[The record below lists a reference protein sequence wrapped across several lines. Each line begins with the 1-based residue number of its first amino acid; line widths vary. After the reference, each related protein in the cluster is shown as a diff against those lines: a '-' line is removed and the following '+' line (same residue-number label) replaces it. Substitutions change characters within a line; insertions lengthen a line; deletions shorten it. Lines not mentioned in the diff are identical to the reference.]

1 MERFKNYSYDPLQ
14 LIPISFRHQILPRSF
29 EYTLSYLIDHELD
42 TSIFH
47 SRFKND
53 DNGRPAYDPA
63 LLLKIVLLAYSKGI
77 TSSRK
82 IEQLCREN
90 IIFMAISAN
99 HQPHFTTI
107 TDFISSSNEA
117 ISQLFLQ
124 VLLICYSQ
132 GLIGKEMFAVD
143 GCKISS
149 NASKEWSG
157 TFEDL
162 AHKQQKMEAGIA
174 HILKKHKETDQK
186 DLPEEIREREERQ
199 VATLKRASNK
209 IKDFLAQNK
218 DRVSK
223 AGFVIQSNI
232 TDNDSAKIKSSHGV
246 IQGYNGV
253 ATVDSKHQII
263 VQAEAY
269 GSGHEHG
276 LLKPSSE
283 SAFEHLQMTGDE
295 KKELKVLADSG
306 FHDADTLSFLAENQ
320 LDGYIVD
327 QRFRN
332 RDPRFETAKRHHK
345 KRPKPA
351 AEEPFLRDR
360 FQADL
365 ENESCVCP
373 AGKQMRLRQRNSSH
387 QGYLVM
393 RFAAKASDCNVCTL
407 REECLRSP
415 DKNRARHIEFRM
427 SRIEN
432 QTGNLIDA
440 MKAKV
445 DSEWGRYIYSWR
457 LGIVEPV
464 FGNVRWALGLDWF
477 SLRGKQK
484 VNGQWKL
491 MATLHNLLKLQ
502 KYGTIG

>member
-1 MERFKNYSYDPLQ
+1 MARFKNYSYDQLQ
-14 LIPISFRHQILPRSF
+14 LIPVSFKHQILPGSF

-47 SRFKND
+47 TRFKND

-107 TDFISSSNEA
+107 ADFISSSSEA

-124 VLLICYSQ
+124 VLLICDSQ

-162 AHKQQKMEAGIA
+162 AHKQQKMEAGIE

-186 DLPEEIREREERQ
+186 DLPEEIRQREERQ
-199 VATLKRASNK
+199 VKTLQKASAK
-209 IKDFLAQNK
+209 IKEFLAQNK
-218 DRVSK
+218 ERESK
-223 AGFVIQSNI
+223 PGYIVQSNI
-232 TDNDSAKIKSSHGV
+232 TDNESAKIKSSHGM

-276 LLKPSSE
+276 LLKPSVE
-283 SAFEHLQMTGDE
+283 AAFEHLQMQE
-295 KKELKVLADSG
+295 EAQKEVCILADSG
-306 FHDADTLSFLAENQ
+306 FYDTETLSYLAENQ

-327 QRFRN
+327 QQFRS
-332 RDPRFETAKRHHK
+332 RDPRFATAKRHDK
-345 KRPKPA
+345 KRPKPVT
-351 AEEPFLRDR
+351 EELFLRDR
-360 FQADL
+360 FDVDL
-365 ENESCVCP
+365 EKETCICP
-373 AGKQMRLRQRNSSH
+373 AGNHMRLRSHALH
-387 QGYLVM
+387 QGYSVL
-393 RFAAKASDCNVCTL
+393 RFTANVSDCQNCPL

-415 DKNRARHIEFRM
+415 DKNRARYIEFRK

-432 QTGNLIDA
+432 QTGNLIET

-457 LGIVEPV
+457 LAIVEPV

-477 SLRGKQK
+477 SLRGKKK

-502 KYGTIG
+502 RYGTIG